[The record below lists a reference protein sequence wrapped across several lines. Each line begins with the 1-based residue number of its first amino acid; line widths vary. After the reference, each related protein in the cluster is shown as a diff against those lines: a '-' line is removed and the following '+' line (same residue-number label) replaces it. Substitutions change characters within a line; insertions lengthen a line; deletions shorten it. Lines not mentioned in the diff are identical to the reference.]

1 MKKKHPLRRMLMATA
16 STVSGV
22 ILLLALKPTSAPA
35 SAAAG
40 MPAASAATSAPA
52 KGAASPSSASAG
64 SKQTTA
70 AAPAQAR
77 TITGTTVQTQYG
89 PVQVQITVSGKRLTG
104 TTLVQ
109 YPNSSGRSIQLA
121 ASSLPVLTKEAVA
134 AQSAKIDAVS
144 GASYT
149 SAGYKKSLQS
159 ALDMAGI

>member
-1 MKKKHPLRRMLMATA
+1 MKKKHPLRRVLMATV

-52 KGAASPSSASAG
+52 KGAASPPSTSAG

-70 AAPAQAR
+70 AAAQAR

>member
-1 MKKKHPLRRMLMATA
+1 
-16 STVSGV
+16 
-22 ILLLALKPTSAPA
+22 
-35 SAAAG
+35 
-40 MPAASAATSAPA
+40 
-52 KGAASPSSASAG
+52 
-64 SKQTTA
+64 
-70 AAPAQAR
+70 
-77 TITGTTVQTQYG
+77 VQTQYG

-134 AQSAKIDAVS
+134 AQGARIDAVS

>member
-1 MKKKHPLRRMLMATA
+1 MKKKHPLRRVMMATV

-35 SAAAG
+35 TTTAGLAAPPAAA
-40 MPAASAATSAPA
+40 SAPA
-52 KGAASPSSASAG
+52 KGTSSAPSTSTG

-70 AAPAQAR
+70 AAAAQTR
-77 TITGTTVQTQYG
+77 TVTGTTVQTQYG
-89 PVQVQITVSGKRLTG
+89 PVQVQITVSGKKLTG
-104 TTLVQ
+104 TTLIQ
-109 YPNSSGRSIQLA
+109 YPNNSGRSIQLA

>member
-40 MPAASAATSAPA
+40 MPAAPAATSAPA
-52 KGAASPSSASAG
+52 KGAAPSAASAG

>member
-1 MKKKHPLRRMLMATA
+1 MKKKHPLRRMLMATV

-40 MPAASAATSAPA
+40 MPAPAATSAAA
-52 KGAASPSSASAG
+52 KGAASPPATSSTAAG

-70 AAPAQAR
+70 AAAAQTR

-89 PVQVQITVSGKRLTG
+89 PVQVQITVTGKRLTG

-109 YPNSSGRSIQLA
+109 YPN
-121 ASSLPVLTKEAVA
+121 
-134 AQSAKIDAVS
+134 
-144 GASYT
+144 
-149 SAGYKKSLQS
+149 
-159 ALDMAGI
+159 

>member
-1 MKKKHPLRRMLMATA
+1 MKKKHPLRRVLLAA
-16 STVSGV
+16 VSTVSGV
-22 ILLLALKPTSAPA
+22 VLLLALKPTSAPA
-35 SAAAG
+35 TTAAG
-40 MPAASAATSAPA
+40 LSPASAAPKQSA
-52 KGAASPSSASAG
+52 
-64 SKQTTA
+64 A
-70 AAPAQAR
+70 AAPAR
-77 TITGTTVQTQYG
+77 TRTVTGATVQTQYG

-134 AQSAKIDAVS
+134 AQGARIDAVS

>member
-1 MKKKHPLRRMLMATA
+1 MKKKHPLRRVLMATV

-35 SAAAG
+35 TTAAG
-40 MPAASAATSAPA
+40 LPATSASA
-52 KGAASPSSASAG
+52 KGTTSPSSTSTG
-64 SKQTTA
+64 PKQTTA
-70 AAPAQAR
+70 AAPTQTR
-77 TITGTTVQTQYG
+77 TVTGTTVQTQYG

-109 YPNSSGRSIQLA
+109 YPNNSGRSIQLA
-121 ASSLPVLTKEAVA
+121 ASTLPVLTKEAVA